1 MEGRKVY
8 YNLVSAAAE
17 EVWLFFNERV
27 TVSGPIIHR
36 TCLYFKVRVASQKR
50 ENFFTRNEI
59 NKNVHVFFYSLSDII
74 RIGFST
80 DYEYALYFVNQ
91 LFSPKQKY
99 C

>member
-36 TCLYFKVRVASQKR
+36 TSYMSVFQGSWRIKKTFLLI
-50 ENFFTRNEI
+50 RNEI
-59 NKNVHVFFYSLSDII
+59 NIKTYTCSLFLSDII

-80 DYEYALYFVNQ
+80 EYEYALY
-91 LFSPKQKY
+91 L
-99 C
+99 

>member
-36 TCLYFKVRVASQKR
+36 TYMSVFQGSCRIKR
-50 ENFFTRNEI
+50 TFLHRNEI
-59 NKNVHVFFYSLSDII
+59 NIKTYTCSLFLSDII

-80 DYEYALYFVNQ
+80 DYEYALY
-91 LFSPKQKY
+91 L
-99 C
+99 

>member
-36 TCLYFKVRVASQKR
+36 TCLYFKVRVASQKKG
-50 ENFFTRNEI
+50 E
-59 NKNVHVFFYSLSDII
+59 
-74 RIGFST
+74 
-80 DYEYALYFVNQ
+80 
-91 LFSPKQKY
+91 LFHKK
-99 C
+99 